1 MRKIIILTLLVLIPV
16 LASADYLE
24 IKRSAKL
31 KSEPRADSETIADII
46 PPKRV
51 RIIGSGQENGYYHVE
66 VPDSG
71 QTGWVYRTL
80 GRRYAGELD
89 NQTSSIPTST
99 RATAFAGR
107 IAAARRRSGEPCAD
121 DLASCPDYGC
131 ANPGSDHALL
141 NQIKRNRRPVGPLV
155 SLTFQQFRSL
165 QSKVDHLRL
174 PVGQGTELSEQDRKA
189 LQRLELGAGVTVGEG
204 RYVQLVGYISPER
217 KLRASG
223 GESVNCRLT
232 DVVSNDIHIPI
243 VERSDGSEYE
253 SIVIEPTPQDRPPA
267 WSVQTFKHLQEDGRL
282 LMIRGQL
289 LFDNQHRVHDDPDNE
304 EGLQN
309 EPKRFTTWEI
319 HPVTDLLECG
329 RSDNACN
336 PGDLNQWQQIK

>member
-1 MRKIIILTLLVLIPV
+1 MIIVLLSLIPS

-24 IKRSAKL
+24 IKRPAKL
-31 KSEPRADSETIADII
+31 KSEPSADSETIAQLT
-46 PPKRV
+46 PPTRV
-51 RIIGSGQENGYYHVE
+51 QIIGFRQENGYYHVE

-80 GRRYAGELD
+80 GRRSASELGD
-89 NQTSSIPTST
+89 DTTSKPITA

-107 IAAARRRSGEPCAD
+107 IAAAKRHSSEPCAD

-131 ANPGSDHALL
+131 ADPDSDHALL
-141 NQIKRNRRPVGPLV
+141 NRFKHNRKPVGSLV
-155 SLTFQQFRSL
+155 SLTFKQFRSL
-165 QSKVDHLRL
+165 QSRVDHLHL
-174 PVGQGTELSEQDRKA
+174 PVGQGTELSEEDRKA
-189 LQRLELGAGVTVGEG
+189 LQHIDLSGGVSIGEG
-204 RYVQLVGYISPER
+204 RYVQLVGYVAPER
-217 KLRASG
+217 NLRASG

-232 DVVSNDIHIPI
+232 DAASNDIHIPI
-243 VERSDGSEYE
+243 VERADGSEYE
-253 SIVIEPTPQDRPPA
+253 SIVVEPIPQDRPGA

-289 LFDNQHRVHDDPDNE
+289 LFDNQHQVHDDPDND
-304 EGLQN
+304 EGLQS

-336 PGDLNQWQQIK
+336 PGDLNQWKQIK